1 MKKKEVKKLKKM
13 VDNVETLEDKRTVCQ
28 IFSDIGN
35 CGINFKLIDE
45 LGVERGF
52 EQIKEIV
59 RCLK

>member
-13 VDNVETLEDKRTVCQ
+13 VDTVETLEDKRTVCQ

-35 CGINFKLIDE
+35 CGINFKLVDE